1 MQSTTISLSSDTLDK
16 LPDLLSRY
24 EIDPTHASAQ
34 FKVRHLMVASVRGEL
49 GRVTGIVMLDN
60 VDITESSVHATID
73 VTAINTRNLDR
84 DAHLRSADF
93 LDVDNHPTIAF
104 HSTRIEKA
112 DGNQLRV
119 IGDLTIR
126 GTTNEVVLLAEIT
139 DEIRDPWGNVRRGVS
154 AATRIDRKAFG
165 VSWNAVMD
173 AGGFVVA
180 DMVDITIELQLV
192 RKPL

>member
-1 MQSTTISLSSDTLDK
+1 MQSRDQFLAARTLEE
-16 LPDLLSRY
+16 LPYLISRY

-34 FKVRHLMVASVRGEL
+34 FKVRHLMVSSVRGEL
-49 GRVTGIVMLDN
+49 GEVTGVILLDQG
-60 VDITESSVHATID
+60 DITQSSVSATID
-73 VTAINTRNLDR
+73 VTAINTRNPDR

-93 LDVDNHPTIAF
+93 LDVANFPTLTF
-104 HSTRIEKA
+104 RSTRIEKA
-112 DGNQLRV
+112 DGSRLRV

-126 GTTNEVVLLAEIT
+126 GTTNEVGLVVELS
-139 DEIRDPWGNVRRGVS
+139 DEIRDPWGNVKRG
-154 AATRIDRKAFG
+154 ATATTRIDRKDFG

-180 DMVDITIELQLV
+180 DMVDITIDLELV